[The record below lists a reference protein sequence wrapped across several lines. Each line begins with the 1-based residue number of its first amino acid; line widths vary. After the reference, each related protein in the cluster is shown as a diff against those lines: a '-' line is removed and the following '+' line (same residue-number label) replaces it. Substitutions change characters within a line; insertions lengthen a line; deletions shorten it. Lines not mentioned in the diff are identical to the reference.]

1 MKLINIIQAR
11 EAIKSHLHDKISYRS
26 AYKFAKFIKASET
39 QDAFYND
46 KIKEL
51 IEAYGLKD
59 KNGKFIYKNNSVA
72 LQPEHVKEWTEKLDE
87 LNSTE
92 VDIPQILFEPQDFE
106 EIKVSTE
113 ELIALSDFIKES

>member
-39 QDAFYND
+39 QDAFYNE

-59 KNGKFIYKNNSVA
+59 KNDKFVYKNNSIA
-72 LQPEHVKEWTEKLDE
+72 LQPEHAQEWANTVAE
-87 LNSTE
+87 LNNTE
-92 VDIPQILFEPQDFE
+92 VDMPQIFFEPQDFE

-113 ELIALSDFIKES
+113 ELIALSDFIKEG